1 MSRALL
7 LAVAIALVSPAAW
20 ALDEPTSSPFDNRIQ
35 YVNYND
41 GDVVLVRAVAGLG
54 LRIVLHPGERI
65 VGVASGFSQG
75 WEFNDKGHILYL
87 KPKSIG
93 GGDSG
98 QEAMSPEP
106 GKWDTN
112 VMVTTDQRM
121 YDFDLRLLRG
131 DNSGA
136 PPKGQ
141 PVAYRVQ
148 FRYPAEVKQQEAV
161 QASKEAARARL
172 DALPPPVNWD
182 YSMQIGDAAE
192 GIAPS
197 MAYDDGRFT
206 YLRFPNNREFP
217 TAFLVASDGSESIVN
232 SHIDPRVPDMLVL
245 HRVSPALV
253 LRLGSAVVGI
263 YNDSFDAD
271 GVPSR
276 TGTTVPNVRRVLKA
290 VGSSNNE

>member
-1 MSRALL
+1 MSRGLVLALAMA
-7 LAVAIALVSPAAW
+7 LASSTAW
-20 ALDEPTSSPFDNRIQ
+20 ALDEPIPSAFDNRIQ

-41 GDVVLVRAVAGLG
+41 GDVVLIRAVAGLG
-54 LRIVLHPGERI
+54 TRVVLHPGERI

-75 WEFNDKGHILYL
+75 WEFKDAGHILYL

-93 GGDSG
+93 GGESG
-98 QEAMSPEP
+98 QEPMSPEP

-136 PPKGQ
+136 PPRGQ

-148 FRYPAEVKQQEAV
+148 FRYPAEVKQQEAA
-161 QASKEAARARL
+161 QASKEVARARL

-217 TAFLVASDGSESIVN
+217 TAFLVASDGTESIVN
-232 SHIDPRVPDMLVL
+232 SHIDPRMPDMLVL

-290 VGSSNNE
+290 GSSNNE